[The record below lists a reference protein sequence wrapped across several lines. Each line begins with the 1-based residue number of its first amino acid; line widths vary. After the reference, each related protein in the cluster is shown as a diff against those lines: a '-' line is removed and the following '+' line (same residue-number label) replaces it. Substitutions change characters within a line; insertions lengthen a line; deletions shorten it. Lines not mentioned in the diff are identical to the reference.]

1 MKKNFRLILYIII
14 ILVILGGLSL
24 FIFKDSVLKVL
35 RQETGVNS
43 AAKVTDISGT
53 AVTVASSSA
62 LDTSILKLPRFV
74 ALVNQVTNFDFAN
87 ICWRPDV
94 AVSQPIVPKIVGET
108 STEATSTEEEAAVN
122 CVQGNS
128 LPFSVKKK

>member
-1 MKKNFRLILYIII
+1 MKKNSPVILYIII

-35 RQETGVNS
+35 RQETGVDS

-53 AVTVASSSA
+53 AVAVASSSA
-62 LDTSILKLPRFV
+62 LDISILKLPRFV
-74 ALVNQVTNFDFAN
+74 ALVNQVTNFDFNN

-94 AVSQPIVPKIVGET
+94 AVSQPVASKAVSET
-108 STEATSTEEEAAVN
+108 EAEATSTEAAAAVN